1 MESGRLGSAWDSRTV
16 VHVCADQIDRT
27 VIQQLCARS
36 LPDYVYLSVSTA
48 QEALDVA
55 SAPDAPGLILF
66 SELSLPP
73 EGDGVI
79 RSLKMLRPDVPLAV
93 YGGRLA
99 RDAWRLT
106 SLGVHGLISRALDL
120 DSFGAALEFVA
131 AGNRYASPELVH
143 RPVEDGSACSFRIAC
158 GLDLPLL
165 EDLPVMLF
173 ALVGGRIVHVNR
185 SACTTLGSAVE
196 GLRDRSFLSIVDE
209 EHRLRATQL
218 IATMSEGAAGL
229 ADAPRLAVL
238 NLVSALGHRVQVD
251 TRWGHARIAGIRALA
266 CVAVEVGVPDS
277 RRHEAVG
284 PLPADQSE
292 EEQKRFGRL
301 TERQRDVLRLVATGA
316 SNKEIA
322 AQLTI
327 TEATAKLHVHK
338 VLRALSLN
346 NRTEAALFG
355 RRLMNA
361 IE

>member
-1 MESGRLGSAWDSRTV
+1 MGSAWDSRAV

-55 SAPDAPGLILF
+55 SAPDAAGLILF

-79 RSLKMLRPDVPLAV
+79 RTLRMLRPNLPLAV
-93 YGGRLA
+93 YGARLA
-99 RDAWRLT
+99 KDAWRLT
-106 SLGVHGLISRALDL
+106 GLGVHGLISRALDL

-143 RPVEDGSACSFRIAC
+143 RPVEDDPARSFRIAC

-173 ALVGGRIVHVNR
+173 ALAGGRIVHVNR
-185 SACTTLGSAVE
+185 SACTALGSAAE
-196 GLRDRSFLSIVDE
+196 GLRDRSFLSIVDD
-209 EHRLRATQL
+209 EHRPRAAQL

-238 NLVSALGHRVQVD
+238 CLVSALGHSVPVD
-251 TRWGHARIAGIRALA
+251 TRWGHARIAGIRTLA
-266 CVAVEVGVPDS
+266 CVAVEVGMPDS
-277 RRHEAVG
+277 TRRESVS
-284 PLPADQSE
+284 PAQSDHSE
-292 EEQKRFGRL
+292 EELKRFGRL

-316 SNKEIA
+316 SNREVA

-346 NRTEAALFG
+346 NRTEAALLG
-355 RRLMNA
+355 RRLMNTL
-361 IE
+361 E